1 MGGDSPRFGVEA
13 CAGGFGRR
21 AKRPVALSAPADA
34 GGGVGPEWRGASGRA
49 QPAACVVAA
58 EDERLRRG
66 SVPVTGADQ
75 AFRG

>member
-1 MGGDSPRFGVEA
+1 VRAASDAAQNGLLP
-13 CAGGFGRR
+13 CLRR
-21 AKRPVALSAPADA
+21 LMP

-58 EDERLRRG
+58 EDEGLRRG